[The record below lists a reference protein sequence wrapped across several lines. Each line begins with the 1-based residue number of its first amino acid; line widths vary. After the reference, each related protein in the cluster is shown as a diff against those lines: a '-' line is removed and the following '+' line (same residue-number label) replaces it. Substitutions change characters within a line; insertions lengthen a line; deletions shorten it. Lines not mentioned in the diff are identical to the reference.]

1 MCVVVVVNM
10 FTASKLSN
18 LCYGFELDKDW
29 VGDVCKMLL
38 HESSMS
44 MSMLSK
50 ARMSWGQENELVALK
65 RFESQS
71 GLGVTEQEDTKT
83 VPWNIWGGGISCRS
97 DGECKHAVLEIKS
110 PFFKTYKEVPAAY
123 VLQMMLEM
131 IAYHK
136 KKAYFIVHYTP
147 HGWMKYV
154 KYLHQH
160 QSFDVIRDMGTMY
173 REGSNDEWE
182 AFMKKPALYK
192 KTPKKT
198 TTHSFD
204 IYQVDYSPTLVHA
217 MKQFVASLDRFSF
230 HYLRFVVRRPFL
242 KEYYHQHLKKEINEL
257 TQCMDAMYTEIMRVR
272 LGITKVF
279 KRSTRSRRSFVA
291 WG

>member
-1 MCVVVVVNM
+1 M
-10 FTASKLSN
+10 
-18 LCYGFELDKDW
+18 
-29 VGDVCKMLL
+29 
-38 HESSMS
+38 
-44 MSMLSK
+44 
-50 ARMSWGQENELVALK
+50 
-65 RFESQS
+65 
-71 GLGVTEQEDTKT
+71 
-83 VPWNIWGGGISCRS
+83 GGGRS
-97 DGECKHAVLEIKS
+97 DGECKHAVLKS
-110 PFFKTYKEVPAAY
+110 NHRFKTYKEVPATASD
-123 VLQMMLEM
+123 VAEM

-136 KKAYFIVHYTP
+136 KAFIVHYTP

-160 QSFDVIRDMGTMY
+160 QSFDVIRDIGTMY

-182 AFMKKPALYK
+182 AFMKQPALYK

-217 MKQFVASLDRFSF
+217 MKQFVACLDRFSF

-257 TQCMDAMYTEIMRVR
+257 THCMDAMYTEIMRVR

-279 KRSTRSRRSFVA
+279 KRSTRSRRSFVG